1 MDEVAERL
9 TNIGREKG
17 RIERKQ
23 EFIKNMLLIGRTPNE
38 IAEFCNISIN
48 DIENARKTPAHLEA
62 GLKKK
67 VKCMCD
73 VSDNLINNGRLEGK
87 TSYEI
92 DFILELIIKGRNAE
106 EIAGFCNLE
115 LSEVE
120 YLTEVI
126 LEQTKSGKV
135 EGLMINMMLDNNV
148 PLERIAELCKISL
161 EEVKEIQR
169 IHHKETET

>member
-1 MDEVAERL
+1 MDEFAERL

-48 DIENARKTPAHLEA
+48 DIENARKAPAHLEA
-62 GLKKK
+62 SLNKEI
-67 VKCMCD
+67 KCM
-73 VSDNLINNGRLEGK
+73 SDISNNLINKGRLDEK
-87 TSYEI
+87 KSYEI

-106 EIAGFCNLE
+106 EIANFCNLE

-126 LEQTKSGKV
+126 LEQTESGKV
-135 EGLMINMMLDNNV
+135 EGLLIKMMLDNNV

-169 IHHKETET
+169 IHHKETEA